1 MGGTCYPS
9 GGFYVKTS
17 LRLVNYLVIAVLA
30 LSAGVGSASA
40 QVTLAANPT
49 SLSFAAQPG
58 GPSMA
63 LPLTVTATSTLT
75 FAAIATTTS
84 GGGWLTVSSGAPQTP
99 TTIFVQASPGSLG
112 AGTYTGS
119 VMIVA
124 LGAANSPLVVPVTM
138 TIGLV
143 SGQLSVTPASLSFS
157 YTAGGALPVAQN
169 LLVSSTTIA
178 QVIFTATASTS
189 TGGNWLSVSPAGG
202 ITPANI
208 SAAADPTGLAPAVYS
223 GTITLTPT
231 SGGGSFQVAVT
242 LTVSGTPQ
250 LAASPGSLTF
260 RYQIGQAAPAQ
271 RTVSLSSGGISVSF
285 AATSSGGSW
294 LVVTPASGATPSDL
308 TVGVSPAVLAT
319 LPANTYSGSITIFA
333 PQPSNSPL
341 VVPITLLVSTTPFL
355 TVTPDPPLSFTM
367 PPGGALPANQN
378 LSVGSTSTGTALPFT
393 VTASTTTGANW
404 LSANPVGGT
413 TPATVAV
420 SVGTAATALLPGTY
434 SGTIAITP
442 TTVGISPV
450 FVSVTLT
457 VSNVPSLVLDP
468 PSMVFF
474 NYQIGKGQPA
484 TQTVEVK
491 STGVPAPF
499 TTQVSTTTGGA
510 WLLISPTS
518 GATQA
523 TVSVWV
529 NPVGLAAGKYEGSV
543 TFTPTGAGA
552 ASQVLQVTLNV
563 SNTALMNVSPGTLSF
578 DFVLGATATKTPT
591 VSLTSTGDP
600 LNFTLTWTMASGGS
614 SWLAVMQNAG
624 TTPANLTVVVYAASL
639 AVGTYT
645 GSITVTATGA
655 NSQTIPVTARV
666 TSGGNLSA
674 SPTSLAFSQP
684 VGGAAPPAQTVALST
699 SGTSVRFTATPST
712 TTGVNWLAVN
722 PPTDSTPAN
731 LSVSVDT
738 SLIAQPGTYYG
749 SITIQSPEAANSPIT
764 IAVTFTVGPSLTI
777 TLSPASLQFSYQ
789 TGSSAPAAQKVAV
802 NSSGVSLNF
811 TAAANTQSGGAWLSV
826 TPAAGSTPGELNV
839 SVSPSS
845 LSAATYNGTVTVTS
859 ASASNSPQT
868 VSVTL
873 TVTQPEPVLAGV
885 ANAASYARGTLAVG
899 EIVYL
904 EGTNIGPPTLTTL
917 RVTGGRVDT
926 VLANTRILFDG
937 TAAPLI
943 YVSSTK
949 SSAVVPYA
957 LAGRASTRIQVEYQS
972 VRSSALEFRLADSAP
987 GIFSLDASGLG
998 QGAVLNQ
1005 DYSVNGPANP
1015 APKGSV
1021 VMVYA
1026 TGEGQLFPPVLDGS
1040 IGPGV
1045 PPFPMAVLPVSVSIG
1060 GRPAQVFYAGQAPN
1074 FVSGVLQVNARIPD
1088 DAPSG
1093 AAVPIVI
1100 TVGSA
1105 NSQAGLTLAVR

>member
-1 MGGTCYPS
+1 M
-9 GGFYVKTS
+9 KTS

-58 GPSMA
+58 GTPMA
-63 LPLTVTATSTLT
+63 QTLTVTATSTLT
-75 FAAIATTTS
+75 FAATATTTT
-84 GGGWLTVSSGAPQTP
+84 GGAWLTVSPGAGQTP
-99 TTIFVQASPGSLG
+99 TTIFVLASPGSLG
-112 AGTYTGS
+112 AGTYTGLIT
-119 VMIVA
+119 VTA

-143 SGQLSVTPASLSFS
+143 STQLSVNPASLSFS
-157 YTAGGALPVAQN
+157 YTAGGALPAAQN
-169 LLVSSTTIA
+169 LLVSSTTGA
-178 QVIFTATASTS
+178 PVTFTASASTS
-189 TGGNWLSVSPAGG
+189 TGGNWLAVNPAGG
-202 ITPANI
+202 IAPANI

-231 SGGGSFQVAVT
+231 SGGGSLQVAVT
-242 LTVSGTPQ
+242 LTVGGTPQ

-260 RYQIGQAAPAQ
+260 RYQIGATAPPQ
-271 RTVSLSSGGISVSF
+271 QIVSLSSGGIPVNF
-285 AATSSGGSW
+285 AALLGTSSGGSW
-294 LVVTPASGATPSDL
+294 LVVTPTSGATPSDL
-308 TVGVSPAVLAT
+308 TVGVSPAVLVT
-319 LPANTYSGSITIFA
+319 LPAGSYSGSITVFA
-333 PQPSNSPL
+333 PQASNSPL
-341 VVPITLLVSTTPFL
+341 LVPITLLVSTNPFL
-355 TVTPDPPLSFTM
+355 TATPGSLSFTM

-378 LSVGSTSTGTALPFT
+378 LSVGSTGTALPFT
-393 VTASTTTGANW
+393 VTASTTTGSNW
-404 LSANPVGGT
+404 LSANPVGGI

-420 SVGTAATALLPGTY
+420 SVNTAAAALPPGTY

-442 TTVGISPV
+442 TTVGISQV

-468 PSMVFF
+468 PSMVFNF
-474 NYQIGKGQPA
+474 QIGRVPPGI
-484 TQTVEVK
+484 QTVEVK
-491 STGVPAPF
+491 STGVPANF
-499 TTQVSTTTGGA
+499 TTQVSTSTGGA
-510 WLLISPTS
+510 WLLISPANGT
-518 GATQA
+518 TPA
-523 TVSVWV
+523 TVSVSV
-529 NPVGLAAGKYEGSV
+529 NPGGLAAGAYQGSV
-543 TFTPTGAGA
+543 TFTPTAAGA
-552 ASQVLQVTLNV
+552 ASQVLQITLNV

-578 DFVLGATATKTPT
+578 DFVLGATAPKIAT

-600 LNFTLTWTMASGGS
+600 LNFTLTWTTASGGS
-614 SWLAVMQNAG
+614 SWLAVAPSAG
-624 TTPANLTVVVYAASL
+624 TTPANLTVFVSAASL
-639 AVGTYT
+639 PVGTYT

-666 TSGGNLSA
+666 TSGVNLSA

-684 VGGAAPPAQTVALST
+684 IGGAAPPAQIVALST

-712 TTGVNWLAVN
+712 TTSVNWLAVN
-722 PPTDSTPAN
+722 PTTGSTPAN
-731 LSVSVDT
+731 LSVSVDA

-764 IAVTFTVGPSLTI
+764 IAVTFTVGPPQTI
-777 TLSPASLQFSYQ
+777 ALSPASLQFSYQ

-802 NSSGVSLNF
+802 TSSGGSLNF
-811 TAAANTQSGGAWLSV
+811 TAVANTQSGGAWLSV

-839 SVSPSS
+839 SVSPSG
-845 LSAATYNGTVTVTS
+845 LSAGTYNGTITVTS

-957 LAGRASTRIQVEYQS
+957 LAGRASTRIQVEYQG
-972 VRSSALEFRLADSAP
+972 VRSTALEFRLADSAP

-998 QGAVLNQ
+998 QGAILNQ
-1005 DYSVNGPANP
+1005 DFSLNLPANP

-1045 PPFPMAVLPVSVSIG
+1045 PPFPMAVLPVSATIG
-1060 GRPAQVFYAGQAPN
+1060 GRPAQVFYAGAAPN
-1074 FVSGVLQVNARIPD
+1074 YVSGVFQVNVLIPN

-1093 AAVPIVI
+1093 AAVPVVI
-1100 TVGSA
+1100 TVGGA

>member
-1 MGGTCYPS
+1 
-9 GGFYVKTS
+9 VKTS

-30 LSAGVGSASA
+30 LSAGAGSASA

-58 GPSMA
+58 GTPMA
-63 LPLTVTATSTLT
+63 LTLTVAATSTLT
-75 FAAIATTTS
+75 FAAMATTTT
-84 GGGWLTVSSGAPQTP
+84 GGAWLTVSPGAGQTP
-99 TTIFVQASPGSLG
+99 ATIFVLASPGSLG

-119 VMIVA
+119 VMIAA

-143 SGQLSVTPASLSFS
+143 STQLSVNPASLSFS
-157 YTAGGALPVAQN
+157 YTAGGALPAAQN
-169 LLVSSTTIA
+169 LLVSSATGTP
-178 QVIFTATASTS
+178 VTFTASASTS
-189 TGGNWLSVSPAGG
+189 TGGNWLSVNPAGG

-231 SGGGSFQVAVT
+231 SGGGSLQVAVT

-250 LAASPGSLTF
+250 LAASPGSRTF
-260 RYQIGQAAPAQ
+260 RYQIGGTAPAQ
-271 RTVSLSSGGISVSF
+271 QIVSLSSGGIPVSF
-285 AATSSGGSW
+285 AALPGTSSGGSW
-294 LVVTPASGATPSDL
+294 LVVTPTSGATPSDL
-308 TVGVSPAVLAT
+308 TVGVSSAVLAT
-319 LPANTYSGSITIFA
+319 LPANTYSGSVTIFA
-333 PQPSNSPL
+333 PQASNSPL
-341 VVPITLLVSTTPFL
+341 VVPITLLVSTNPFL
-355 TVTPDPPLSFTM
+355 TATPDSLSFTM

-378 LSVGSTSTGTALPFT
+378 LSVGSTGTALPFT

-404 LSANPVGGT
+404 LSANPVGGI
-413 TPATVAV
+413 TPVTVAV
-420 SVGTAATALLPGTY
+420 SVNTAAAALPPGTY

-442 TTVGISPV
+442 TTVGISQV

-468 PSMVFF
+468 PSMVFNF
-474 NYQIGKGQPA
+474 QIGRVPPA
-484 TQTVEVK
+484 IQTVEVR
-491 STGVPAPF
+491 STGVPANF

-510 WLLISPTS
+510 WLLISPANGT
-518 GATQA
+518 TPA
-523 TVSVWV
+523 TVSVSV
-529 NPVGLAAGKYEGSV
+529 NPGGLAAGAYQGSV
-543 TFTPTGAGA
+543 TFTPTAAGA
-552 ASQVLQVTLNV
+552 ASQVLQITLNV

-578 DFVLGATATKTPT
+578 DFVLGATAPKIAT

-600 LNFTLTWTMASGGS
+600 LNFTLTWTTASGGS
-614 SWLAVMQNAG
+614 SWLAVAPSGGRIPDNF
-624 TTPANLTVVVYAASL
+624 TVFVSAASL
-639 AVGTYT
+639 PVGTYT

-666 TSGGNLSA
+666 TSGVNLSA

-684 VGGAAPPAQTVALST
+684 IGGAAPPTQIVTLST

-712 TTGVNWLAVN
+712 TTSVNWLAVN
-722 PPTDSTPAN
+722 PTTGSTPAN
-731 LSVSVDT
+731 LSVSVDA
-738 SLIAQPGTYYG
+738 SRIAQQGTYYG
-749 SITIQSPEAANSPIT
+749 SVTIQSPEAANSPIT
-764 IAVTFTVGPSLTI
+764 IAVTFTVGPPQTI

-789 TGSSAPAAQKVAV
+789 TGSSAPAAQKVTV
-802 NSSGVSLNF
+802 TSSGVSLNF

-826 TPAAGSTPGELNV
+826 TPAAWSTPGELNV
-839 SVSPSS
+839 SVSPSG
-845 LSAATYNGTVTVTS
+845 LSAATYRGTITVTS

-868 VSVTL
+868 VSITL
-873 TVTQPEPVLAGV
+873 TVTQAEPVVAGV
-885 ANAASYARGTLAVG
+885 ANAASYATGALAVG

-957 LAGRASTRIQVEYQS
+957 LAGRASTRIQVEYQG

-987 GIFSLDASGLG
+987 GIFSLDATGLG

-1005 DYSVNGPANP
+1005 DYSFNGPANP

-1026 TGEGQLFPPVLDGS
+1026 TGGGQLTPPVADGS

-1045 PPFPMAVLPVSVSIG
+1045 PPFPMAVLPVSATIG
-1060 GRPAQVFYAGQAPN
+1060 GRPAQVFYAGAAPN
-1074 FVSGVLQVNARIPD
+1074 YVSGVFQVNVLIPN

-1105 NSQAGLTLAVR
+1105 SSQAGLTLAVR